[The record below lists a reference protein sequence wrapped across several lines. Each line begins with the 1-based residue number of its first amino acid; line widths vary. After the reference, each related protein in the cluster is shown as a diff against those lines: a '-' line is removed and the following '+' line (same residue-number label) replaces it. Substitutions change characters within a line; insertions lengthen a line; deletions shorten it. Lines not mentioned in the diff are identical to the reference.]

1 MIGMSYVSKLRNM
14 ESGMDILESLAA
26 VPFDRM
32 GDTPL
37 YAQLKQRL
45 LQLIASQALDTTTP
59 LPKELE
65 IAERLNLSR
74 STVRRCFQDLVREGR
89 VVRKRGQGTFVKPQ
103 VAAPGIDLA
112 LNFSARMREAG
123 RVPASRILSFQAVK
137 AAKGIAVGLQVPEG
151 TPVWEIRRL
160 RLADDKPMELNN
172 VYVPVSL
179 CPKLSRKALEKSL
192 YAYIAEQTGILP
204 ASFDAVYESINLD
217 RREAQLLGQNT
228 GKAALRII
236 RSTYDNEGKPF
247 EVGMLISCD
256 GQAKIHIHITPEK
269 TVFNPIAQ

>member
-1 MIGMSYVSKLRNM
+1 MMTLFYVSELRDM
-14 ESGMDILESLAA
+14 ESDMDILEHLATT
-26 VPFDRM
+26 PFDRM

-37 YAQLKQRL
+37 YVQLKQRL
-45 LQLIASQALDTTTP
+45 IQLIASQTLDTTTP

-65 IAERLNLSR
+65 IAERLDLSR

-89 VVRKRGQGTFVKPQ
+89 VVRKRGQGTYVKPQ

-112 LNFSARMREAG
+112 LNFSARMREEG
-123 RVPASRILSFQAVK
+123 RVPTSRILSFHAVE
-137 AAKGIAVGLQVPEG
+137 AGKGIAAGLQLPEG

-160 RLADDKPMELNN
+160 RLADDKPMELNC

-179 CPKLSRKALEKSL
+179 CPKLSRKDLEKSL

-236 RSTYDNEGKPF
+236 RSTYDNAGKPF
-247 EVGMLISCD
+247 EVGTLISCD

-269 TVFNPIAQ
+269 TIFNAIAQ